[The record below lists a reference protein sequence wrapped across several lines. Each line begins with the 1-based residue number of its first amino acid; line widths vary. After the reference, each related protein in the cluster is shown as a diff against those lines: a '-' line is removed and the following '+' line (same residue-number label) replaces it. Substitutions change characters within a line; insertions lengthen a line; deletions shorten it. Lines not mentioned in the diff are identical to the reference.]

1 MGLFTG
7 IIFVMTKIL
16 NGKELSLF
24 IKERQSKEVR
34 SLKQSKNISPCLTII
49 RTNPNPATDTYVNL
63 KVRYGED
70 VGVKVVVIDCSE
82 SDLEDII
89 KKCNDDPSI
98 NGVIVQLPL
107 KSPENTERM
116 VNLIDANKDVD
127 GLGVKSIFD
136 AATPMAINWLL
147 AGYNIDLIGKKLVVV
162 GSGKL
167 VGAPLAEMW
176 LRSGYDVTV
185 ITSDTNN
192 KKDILLGADVIVSA
206 TGSPGVITSDMVKQG
221 AVIVDAGVATDKNE
235 LVGDVGEDVRVR
247 EDIVITPVKGGVG
260 PLTVAALFN
269 NVLLA
274 TRNSTK

>member
-1 MGLFTG
+1 
-7 IIFVMTKIL
+7 MTKIL

-34 SLKQSKNISPCLTII
+34 SLKQSKNINPSLTII

-89 KKCNDDPSI
+89 KKCNDDPSV

-107 KSPENTERM
+107 KSPENTEHM

-274 TRNSTK
+274 ARNSTK